1 MNRTLSFAAMLMLA
15 APLFAADPKPLSNP
29 TQQPAQGDSPLVA
42 AAKRTG
48 RLGKKP
54 AFVITNDNLV
64 TTGGHFTTTAS
75 PYAITPGTVQGI
87 QVPATATPQPAKKS
101 AETERQKLTRELQMQ
116 YEGASLNGGYQD
128 PAAIEHH
135 LQVMQTEKLQA
146 AKPEQLGTMQPTTVQ
161 TSGTQ
166 QIPTSGTQPIS
177 TTGAQQIPTATVAQ
191 PATYTNPNQQ

>member
-1 MNRTLSFAAMLMLA
+1 MNRTLSFAATLILA

-87 QVPATATPQPAKKS
+87 QVPATANANQQKTQKS
-101 AETERQKLTRELQMQ
+101 AETERQKVTRELQMQ
-116 YEGASLNGGYQD
+116 YEGASLNGGSQD
-128 PAAIEHH
+128 PARIEHQ
-135 LQVMQTEKLQA
+135 LQVMQTEKLQ
-146 AKPEQLGTMQPTTVQ
+146 
-161 TSGTQ
+161 
-166 QIPTSGTQPIS
+166 
-177 TTGAQQIPTATVAQ
+177 
-191 PATYTNPNQQ
+191 